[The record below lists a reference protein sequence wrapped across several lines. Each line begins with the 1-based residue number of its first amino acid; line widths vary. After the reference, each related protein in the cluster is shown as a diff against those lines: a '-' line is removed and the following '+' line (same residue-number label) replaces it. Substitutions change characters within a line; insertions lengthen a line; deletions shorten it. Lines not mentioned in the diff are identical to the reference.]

1 MSYVSHYNY
10 DVVIYQ
16 IPDQEVTYYV
26 VSPESLRSRQGEAYA
41 LGPPM
46 HITTNEDVYDVN
58 RQLALLQ
65 AFSDALLI
73 LLRKDALGPEYG

>member
-1 MSYVSHYNY
+1 
-10 DVVIYQ
+10 
-16 IPDQEVTYYV
+16 
-26 VSPESLRSRQGEAYA
+26 
-41 LGPPM
+41 M